1 MGNTIRMIANS
12 TARPIPVMA
21 EPFQNRL
28 PGKLQH
34 AKDGPAVKPEWYG
47 WVNPTVTQYMP
58 GD

>member
-1 MGNTIRMIANS
+1 MIANS